1 MIKGVIF
8 DLDGTLLNTLNDLH
22 NAVCFA
28 LSNNNIKTFDIS
40 YTKAYIGDGIKM
52 LITRAL
58 KHNNLEFD
66 EKVMYDFK
74 EYYTNHQL
82 DYTVPYEGILELI
95 DKLKNLDYKIAIVSN
110 KFQEGVTSLG
120 KKFFNNN
127 FDVLIGSSKS
137 IKLKPHPDML
147 LLACDKLSL
156 KVDECIFVGD
166 SDVDMI
172 TANNANMKVVGVTWG
187 FRDENVLKDNN
198 ATYIIN
204 TPNELLDLIKEKL

>member
-137 IKLKPHPDML
+137 ITVYFK
-147 LLACDKLSL
+147 
-156 KVDECIFVGD
+156 
-166 SDVDMI
+166 
-172 TANNANMKVVGVTWG
+172 
-187 FRDENVLKDNN
+187 
-198 ATYIIN
+198 Y
-204 TPNELLDLIKEKL
+204 EK

>member
-28 LSNNNIKTFDIS
+28 LKNNSINTFDIS
-40 YTKAYIGDGIKM
+40 YTKQYIGNGIKM

-66 EKVMYDFK
+66 EKVFNDFK
-74 EYYTNHQL
+74 TYYEKHQL
-82 DYTVPYEGILELI
+82 DYTIPYEGIDEMLN
-95 DKLKNLDYKIAIVSN
+95 KLNSLGYRLAIVSN
-110 KFQEGVTSLG
+110 KHQEAVTSLG
-120 KKFFNNN
+120 KKFFHKKI
-127 FDVLIGSSKS
+127 DVLIGSKQTK
-137 IKLKPHPDML
+137 KLKPHPDML
-147 LLACDKLSL
+147 LEALEKLSL

-172 TANNANMKVVGVTWG
+172 TANNANMKAIGVTWG
-187 FRDENVLKDNN
+187 YRDAKVLKENN

-204 TPNELLDLIKEKL
+204 TPNELLNIIKEK

>member
-22 NAVCFA
+22 NAVCYA
-28 LSNNNIKTFDIS
+28 LSNNGIKTFDIS
-40 YTKAYIGDGIKM
+40 YTKDYIGNGIKM

-66 EKVMYDFK
+66 EKVFNDFK
-74 EYYTNHQL
+74 KYYSNHQL
-82 DYTVPYEGILELI
+82 DYTIPYEGILDVLNNLK
-95 DKLKNLDYKIAIVSN
+95 KLGYKTAIVSN
-110 KFQEGVTSLG
+110 KHQEGVSSLG
-120 KKFFNNN
+120 KRFFNNN
-127 FDVLIGSSKS
+127 IDVLIGSLET

-187 FRDENVLKDNN
+187 FRDEKVLKENN

-204 TPNELLDLIKEKL
+204 TPNELLDLIKEK

>member
-28 LSNNNIKTFDIS
+28 LKNNSINTFDIS
-40 YTKAYIGDGIKM
+40 YTKQYIGNGIKM

-66 EKVMYDFK
+66 EKVFNDFK
-74 EYYTNHQL
+74 TYYEKHQL
-82 DYTVPYEGILELI
+82 DYTVPYEGIDEMLN
-95 DKLKNLDYKIAIVSN
+95 KLNSLGYRLAIVSN
-110 KFQEGVTSLG
+110 KHQEAVTSLG
-120 KKFFNNN
+120 KKFFYKKI
-127 FDVLIGSSKS
+127 DVLIGSKQSM
-137 IKLKPHPDML
+137 KLKPHPDML
-147 LLACDKLSL
+147 LEALEKLSL

-172 TANNANMKVVGVTWG
+172 TANNANMKVIGVTWG
-187 FRDENVLKDNN
+187 FRDAKVLKENN

-204 TPNELLDLIKEKL
+204 TPNELLNIIKEK